1 MPTSAAAF
9 HNFSFELQLTFDNNN
24 FPFVSIAEINLE
36 NMLCCCTSFSYSSAA
51 ELPLSWRVV
60 WNTIDWNWIQLM
72 RNFVATSWM
81 AKCNI
86 ESYWARFFLCWTQI
100 SNPIKVIFFFN
111 YKSWRFQSFQFKS
124 RWMLHQEVSTYRESS
139 IAIRKSLQIDLAFG
153 FLWWRLANKLN
164 VKILILML

>member
-24 FPFVSIAEINLE
+24 FPYISIAEINLE
-36 NMLCCCTSFSYSSAA
+36 NILRCCTSFSYSSPA

-72 RNFVATSWM
+72 RNVVATSWM
-81 AKCNI
+81 AKYNI

-100 SNPIKVIFFFN
+100 SNPIKVIFFSITNHGDFKVFN
-111 YKSWRFQSFQFKS
+111 SNQDECF
-124 RWMLHQEVSTYRESS
+124 
-139 IAIRKSLQIDLAFG
+139 IRKYLLIEKAQSRFESPFRSTWPLG
-153 FLWWRLANKLN
+153 FFDED
-164 VKILILML
+164 